1 MKDGQGDDRTDDV
14 HGEVRGD
21 VHGDVHAD
29 VHADAALYAVDA
41 LEPGERAAFELHLR
55 GCAACREEVAAFG
68 EVGAHLASAVAEP
81 PPAALRANVLAA
93 VHGTPQEQR
102 SGHRAADPADPADPE
117 DPADPGAGDTSPGT
131 VVPLAPRRRR
141 RWLAAAAA
149 AVLLPGAALGGWALG
164 TQSEQREQQ
173 LVAQEQDRQAR
184 LLSAPDV
191 TTRQLEVD
199 GRPATLVVSAQEDA
213 ALFVASG
220 LTGPGEGREYQL
232 WLVQGG
238 TPVPDVH
245 FGGGDVQV
253 WLDGDVG
260 GAAAVAMTVEPA
272 GGSETPTPPVLATAE
287 I

>member
-14 HGEVRGD
+14 HGEV
-21 VHGDVHAD
+21 HGDVHAG

-93 VHGTPQEQR
+93 VRGTPQEQR
-102 SGHRAADPADPADPE
+102 SGHRAADPADPADP
-117 DPADPGAGDTSPGT
+117 GAGDTSPGT
-131 VVPLAPRRRR
+131 VVPLAPRPRPRR

-260 GAAAVAMTVEPA
+260 RAAAVAMTVEPA